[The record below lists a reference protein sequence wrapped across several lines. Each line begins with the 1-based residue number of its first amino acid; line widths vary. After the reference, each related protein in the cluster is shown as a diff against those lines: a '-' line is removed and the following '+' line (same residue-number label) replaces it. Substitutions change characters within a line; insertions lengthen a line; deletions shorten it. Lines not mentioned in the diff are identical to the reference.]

1 MCFNKSNLNI
11 LRYQKWMFLHFF
23 IMKSQFVDPL
33 TINSKED
40 VITFQN
46 TRSKCHVPEMKRH
59 SPVINQVS
67 PPGVYQCLITS
78 TRTGRQLLMAKF
90 RKTTQRQ
97 VLPWKKKYIFF
108 LLIAWKEKII
118 FLNFIFIGKMMKRLW
133 RKAYSFAKW
142 YMCVLLEEFHNLLV
156 EKLEKVNLD

>member
-1 MCFNKSNLNI
+1 
-11 LRYQKWMFLHFF
+11 MFLHFF
-23 IMKSQFVDPL
+23 IMKSQFVDPV

-46 TRSKCHVPEMKRH
+46 TGSKCHVPEMKRH

-67 PPGVYQCLITS
+67 PPGVYQCLIIS

-97 VLPWKKKYIFF
+97 VLPWKKKYFF
-108 LLIAWKEKII
+108 YSSPEK
-118 FLNFIFIGKMMKRLW
+118 KK
-133 RKAYSFAKW
+133 
-142 YMCVLLEEFHNLLV
+142 
-156 EKLEKVNLD
+156 

>member
-1 MCFNKSNLNI
+1 
-11 LRYQKWMFLHFF
+11 MFLHFF
-23 IMKSQFVDPL
+23 IMKSQFVDPV

-46 TRSKCHVPEMKRH
+46 TGNKCHVPEMKRH

-67 PPGVYQCLITS
+67 PPGVYQCLIIS

-97 VLPWKKKYIFF
+97 VLPWKKNIFF
-108 LLIAWKEKII
+108 THRLKRKNNFSELYFYWENDEKIMEKSV
-118 FLNFIFIGKMMKRLW
+118 FICQMIHVCVIGGI
-133 RKAYSFAKW
+133 SQSS
-142 YMCVLLEEFHNLLV
+142 C
-156 EKLEKVNLD
+156 

>member
-1 MCFNKSNLNI
+1 MNI

-23 IMKSQFVDPL
+23 IMKSQFVDPV

-46 TRSKCHVPEMKRH
+46 AGSKCHVPEMKRH
-59 SPVINQVS
+59 SPV
-67 PPGVYQCLITS
+67 YQCLIIS

-97 VLPWKKKYIFF
+97 VLPWKKNIFF
-108 LLIAWKEKII
+108 THRLKRKNNFSELYFYWENDEKIMEKSV
-118 FLNFIFIGKMMKRLW
+118 FICQMIHVCVIGGI
-133 RKAYSFAKW
+133 SQSS
-142 YMCVLLEEFHNLLV
+142 C
-156 EKLEKVNLD
+156 

>member
-1 MCFNKSNLNI
+1 
-11 LRYQKWMFLHFF
+11 MFLHFF
-23 IMKSQFVDPL
+23 IMKSQFVDPV

-46 TRSKCHVPEMKRH
+46 TGSKCHVPEMKRH

-67 PPGVYQCLITS
+67 PPGVYQCLIIS

-97 VLPWKKKYIFF
+97 VLPWKKNIFF
-108 LLIAWKEKII
+108 FTHRLKRKNNFSELYFYWENDEKIMEKSV
-118 FLNFIFIGKMMKRLW
+118 FICQMIHVCVIGGI
-133 RKAYSFAKW
+133 SQSS
-142 YMCVLLEEFHNLLV
+142 C
-156 EKLEKVNLD
+156 